1 MRYHIPP
8 EILYLLMRSM
18 NAFAFALVLTYELAY
33 HTITLGLNPFQLVVV
48 GVVLESMTFLCEIPT
63 GMFADLVSRR
73 LSVII
78 GIVLCGI
85 GFLFEILYASFTGAL
100 VAQVLWGI
108 GFTFYSGAEAAWITD
123 EIGTERVSSL
133 FLRATQLSQVLTIIG
148 TFLGALLAS
157 MSISLPIIFGACLY
171 LFVGVGLSFTMT
183 EAGFQPTSLAEGQH
197 AWAIFTRPLRNSFRL
212 IRTHSLLWLIL
223 LIGIVIGVSL
233 GGFDRLYTSHFVTT
247 IGLPSWGVLSSVTWL
262 GIINGVVSVLSL
274 LGMEIVRR
282 RYRPTEQFVIMRL
295 LIGLYCGMLAGGFL
309 FALTNSF
316 TIGFAGFCLT
326 QTCRNVSRPLLL
338 LWVNLNAPKQSRATV
353 ISTYWQANALGQIA
367 GSPVLGWIATTTSLR
382 TALSAGTLV
391 YIATIPILFVAQR
404 RWNRAQQASMS
415 AGDQ

>member
-1 MRYHIPP
+1 
-8 EILYLLMRSM
+8 MRSL

-33 HTITLGLNPFQLVVV
+33 HTITLGLSPFQLVIV
-48 GVVLESMTFLCEIPT
+48 GVVLESMTFLGEIPT

-73 LSVII
+73 LSVIL
-78 GIVLCGI
+78 GIFLCGI
-85 GFLFEILYASFTGAL
+85 GFLFEVLYPSFTGVLA
-100 VAQVLWGI
+100 AQVLWGI
-108 GFTFYSGAEAAWITD
+108 GFTFYSGSEAAWITD

-157 MSISLPIIFGACLY
+157 MSVSLPIIIGACLY
-171 LFVGVGLSFTMT
+171 LFVGVGLSFTMA
-183 EAGFQPTSLAEGQH
+183 EDGFQPTSHTHEQH
-197 AWAIFTRPLRNSFRL
+197 AWVMLTRPLRDSFRL

-223 LIGIVIGVSL
+223 VIGTVIGVSL
-233 GGFDRLYTSHFVTT
+233 GGFDRLYTPHFVTT
-247 IGLPSWGVLSSVTWL
+247 IGLPTWAALSPVAWL
-262 GIINGVVSVLSL
+262 GIINGTVSVLSL

-282 RYRPTEQFVIMRL
+282 RYRTTDQFVIMQL
-295 LIGLYCGMLAGGFL
+295 LIGLYCGMLAGSFL

-316 TIGFAGFCLT
+316 VIGFAGFCLT

-338 LWVNLNAPKQSRATV
+338 LWVNLNSPKQTRATV
-353 ISTYWQANALGQIA
+353 ISTYWQANAFGQIA

-382 TALSAGTLV
+382 TALSVGTFV
-391 YIATIPILFVAQR
+391 YIATIPILSIAQR
-404 RWNRAQQASMS
+404 RWRRAQRAPMI